1 MMKMVKQNKENVEM
15 KGVLFVTKILT
26 IALEKKRRISSTPS

>member
-15 KGVLFVTKILT
+15 NGVLFVTKIQI
-26 IALEKKRRISSTPS
+26 IALVKKRRILSTLS